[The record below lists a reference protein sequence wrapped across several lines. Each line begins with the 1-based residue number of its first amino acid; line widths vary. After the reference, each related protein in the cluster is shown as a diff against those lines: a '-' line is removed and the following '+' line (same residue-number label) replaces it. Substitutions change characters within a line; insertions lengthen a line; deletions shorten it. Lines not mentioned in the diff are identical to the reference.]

1 MIEDIHEPVE
11 LFKSIFKE
19 AHARNTSDFFE
30 DLVRKSGVDEQANIK
45 TVQELRALE
54 SQVDHVSTVSKTWKV
69 LRVLMIVAGIVLAIY
84 LATEYNAYWIMVPA
98 GITAFAVYKLNQ
110 KIREIEDQL
119 RRQQELRDAK
129 LKEAWAQM
137 APLNRLYDWDI
148 LAKLVQRTV
157 PRLELDPYF
166 TNERLNELRKTYGW
180 NDAFNEGRSIVVAH
194 SGVLNGNP
202 FVLAQTLNHW
212 MGTKTY
218 EGSLNIS
225 WTEQVR
231 DSEGRWTTVTRHQT
245 LRASVVKP
253 FPEYGNRPI
262 IIYGNEAAP
271 DLTFSRNPSKLS
283 KLEDGFINNWRKNR
297 AVKKLEAKARE
308 INDGK
313 GFAVMA
319 NREFDALF
327 GAVDRDH
334 EVQFR
339 LLFTPLA
346 QQEIVKLLKD
356 KEVGFGDTFHFHKFR
371 MLNLVEPLHMAKTEI
386 SSDPALF
393 HAYELAHARV
403 NFNSYHNDFFK
414 SFYFGIAP
422 ILAIPIY
429 QQHRSHADIYK
440 HVYGNGSCFWEHE
453 SIAYYFG
460 EKRFQHPECVT
471 RSILKTEPLA
481 AEDGTQTIRVTASG
495 YKGINRVDYVS
506 VHGGDGRYH
515 DVPVHW
521 LEYIGVQCKSDMI
534 LSESASPNTGADTRE
549 PDGNGSA
556 VWQKKFKEKGFEP
569 RNAIMRRS
577 IVAALFTNR

>member
-1 MIEDIHEPVE
+1 MIEDILEPVG
-11 LFKSIFKE
+11 LFKSTFKE

-45 TVQELRALE
+45 TVQELRRLE
-54 SQVDHVSTVSKTWKV
+54 AQVEHVGTVSTTWKV
-69 LRVLMIVAGIVLAIY
+69 LRVLVSLAGIILAIY
-84 LATEYNAYWIMVPA
+84 LGAKYNVVWAIISMGLA
-98 GITAFAVYKLNQ
+98 AFGVYKLNQ
-110 KIREIEDQL
+110 KIREVEDEL
-119 RRQQELRDAK
+119 RRQKELRDAK

-137 APLNRLYDWDI
+137 APLNHLYDWDI

-180 NDAFNEGRSIVVAH
+180 NDSFNEGRSIVVAQ

-212 MGTKTY
+212 MGTKKY
-218 EGSLNIS
+218 EGSLEIS
-225 WTEQVR
+225 WTERVR
-231 DSEGRWTTVTRHQT
+231 DSQGHWTTVRRHQT
-245 LRASVVKP
+245 LHASVVKP
-253 FPEYGNRPI
+253 FPEYANRPI
-262 IIYGNEAAP
+262 IVYGNEAAP
-271 DLTFSRNPSKLS
+271 DLSFSRNPSKLS
-283 KLEDGFINNWRKNR
+283 GLEDGFINNWRKNR
-297 AVKKLEAKARE
+297 AVKKLEAKARD
-308 INDGK
+308 ITDGK

-346 QQEIVKLLKD
+346 QQEMVKLMKD
-356 KEVGFGDTFHFHKFR
+356 KEVGFGDTFHFHKFK
-371 MLNLVEPLHMAKTEI
+371 MLNLVEPTHMAKTEI

-393 HAYELAHARV
+393 HAYELAHARTF
-403 NFNSYHNDFFK
+403 FNSYHNDFFK
-414 SFYFGIAP
+414 SFFFGIAP

-440 HVYGNGSCFWEHE
+440 HVYGHGSCFWEHE

-460 EKRFQHPECVT
+460 EERFQHPECVT
-471 RSILKTEPLA
+471 RSILKTETLA
-481 AEDGTQTIRVTASG
+481 EEDGAQTIRVTASG
-495 YKGINRVDYVS
+495 YKGIRRTDYVS
-506 VHGGDGRYH
+506 VHGGDGNYH

-521 LEYIGVQCKSDMI
+521 IEYIGVERKSNMM
-534 LSESASPNTGADTRE
+534 LSECTSSTATDGDSPGTEA
-549 PDGNGSA
+549 A
-556 VWQKKFKEKGFEP
+556 AWQKKFQDKGFEP

-577 IVAALFTNR
+577 IAAALHTK